1 MHVTT
6 HVSSSL
12 LLRRLLV
19 PLAEEAFVTCVKP
32 VDAMHAY
39 PCRFLDFNQRRQ
51 PSKEQ
56 SLRRIDGQVWQL
68 VAWNDSSF
76 SHLIE
81 RWLSSFGRL
90 LIHFGLILLMFNAWS
105 ALLRLRCGENCDQSD
120 SCRLI
125 RDWKK
130 AHFSSGKTDPHAM
143 CFDAIEVPP
152 LAALSPI
159 ARLNGWVVRVQRLV
173 PLRLATK
180 VDHPL
185 SPNIVWR
192 VDVES
197 SPSKQQVCFEV
208 ASRSS
213 ADLDRQNRVW
223 RLCRYG
229 GSYRRLG
236 RWQYQTDQMEG
247 LEGWWLPGLSRS
259 SEQGEKP
266 EPMKRFWWNGSQ
278 P

>member
-1 MHVTT
+1 MCHRRYCWGVTWLPW
-6 HVSSSL
+6 HK
-12 LLRRLLV
+12 RLL
-19 PLAEEAFVTCVKP
+19 VTCVKP
-32 VDAMHAY
+32 GDAMHAY
-39 PCRFLDFNQRRQ
+39 PSWFLDFNQPRQ

-56 SLRRIDGQVWQL
+56 SFRRIDGQVWQL

-81 RWLSSFGRL
+81 RQLSSFGRL
-90 LIHFGLILLMFNAWS
+90 LIHFDLILLMSNAWS
-105 ALLRLRCGENCDQSD
+105 ASLRLRCGENCDQSD
-120 SCRLI
+120 SCQLI
-125 RDWKK
+125 RDWKRV
-130 AHFSSGKTDPHAM
+130 HFSSGKTDPHAM
-143 CFDAIEVPP
+143 YFDAIEVPP

-159 ARLNGWVVRVQRLV
+159 ARLNGWVVLVQHLV

-229 GSYRRLG
+229 VSYRRLG
-236 RWQYQTDQMEG
+236 R
-247 LEGWWLPGLSRS
+247 
-259 SEQGEKP
+259 
-266 EPMKRFWWNGSQ
+266 
-278 P
+278 